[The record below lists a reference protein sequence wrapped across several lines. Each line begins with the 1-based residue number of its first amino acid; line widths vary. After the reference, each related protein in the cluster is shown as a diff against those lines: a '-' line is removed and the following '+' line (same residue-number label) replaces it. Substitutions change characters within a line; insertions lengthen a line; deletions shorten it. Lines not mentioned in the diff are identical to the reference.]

1 MRGGSALE
9 TAGRTSSPF
18 LHQEGDAADPIP
30 AVSAQTTAA
39 GMEAAASRSEP
50 SQHVSHLSSAANRT
64 FIEAAE
70 AVK

>member
-1 MRGGSALE
+1 M
-9 TAGRTSSPF
+9 
-18 LHQEGDAADPIP
+18 QQIP
-30 AVSAQTTAA
+30 AVSARTTAA
-39 GMEAAASRSEP
+39 GMEAAASSSEP